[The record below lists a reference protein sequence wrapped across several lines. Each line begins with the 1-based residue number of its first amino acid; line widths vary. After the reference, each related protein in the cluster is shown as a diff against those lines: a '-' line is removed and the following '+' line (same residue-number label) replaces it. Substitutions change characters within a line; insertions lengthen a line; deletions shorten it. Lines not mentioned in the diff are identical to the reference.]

1 MCRFATASYVLHLC
15 TGLHYRAA
23 SVGCMTSQSSL
34 NLLLNSADVAVLG
47 LCILSVR
54 FLERQPIVVVGGYLR
69 WRFLEE
75 QQLQCAGLLCS
86 LFTKNLGFPGDN
98 IVGSVL
104 IHLGNLTGFVFKRSV
119 SEATCIRIKYN
130 LKKNQNKIQN
140 PKPISTIVSGEEHL
154 ENMKPYRLKY
164 ICQKP
169 RKSACT
175 AGPTC

>member
-1 MCRFATASYVLHLC
+1 MQLPPPPTGQMCRFATTSYILHLC
-15 TGLHYRAA
+15 TGSHYRAA
-23 SVGCMTSQSSL
+23 SVGCIISRSSL

-54 FLERQPIVVVGGYLR
+54 ILERQPIVVVGGYLR

-104 IHLGNLTGFVFKRSV
+104 IIHLGTLTGFVFKRSV

-130 LKKNQNKIQN
+130 LKKPKTKSRTPSPFLLSCLEKNILKI
-140 PKPISTIVSGEEHL
+140 
-154 ENMKPYRLKY
+154 
-164 ICQKP
+164 
-169 RKSACT
+169 
-175 AGPTC
+175 